1 MNVAARIGASLG
13 ITPAEVVTQQE
24 KLLTYLGLPISL
36 EGVSAS
42 ALMGAALWEKK
53 VRDGAVRWVLPTS
66 LGRTAIV
73 SDVPLDT
80 VREALLAAGAE

>member
-1 MNVAARIGASLG
+1 
-13 ITPAEVVTQQE
+13 
-24 KLLTYLGLPISL
+24 
-36 EGVSAS
+36 
-42 ALMGAALWEKK
+42 
-53 VRDGAVRWVLPTS
+53 VRWVLPTT